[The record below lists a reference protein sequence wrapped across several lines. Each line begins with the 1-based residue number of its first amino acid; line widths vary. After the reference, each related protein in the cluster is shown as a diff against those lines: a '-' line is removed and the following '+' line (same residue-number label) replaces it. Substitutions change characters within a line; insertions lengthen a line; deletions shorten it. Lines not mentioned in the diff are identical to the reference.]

1 MKRSEKILAFIQ
13 EKSRAYTK
21 ETLAGAVGQDAQ
33 EIADALGILRNNVSK
48 ELNEL
53 HREGRIVKFKG
64 RPVRYFD
71 KGTLEE
77 LLGVDLGPG
86 PCQYEDV
93 SECRGEEEEE
103 SNPFAQLIGAERS
116 LSKQVEQAKSQEFV
130 SSESDSFDVM
140 KEINSYQEV
149 SFKTAPKS
157 VILSKFLESGN
168 YKPEELGQA
177 EAVSVEELGKKSISA
192 DDSLDTET
200 LALVLEKQQKYDKAI
215 SVYEKLIAKYPEK
228 SSTFAIRISELKMKL
243 ENNKK

>member
-93 SECRGEEEEE
+93 SECRGEEEEA

-116 LSKQVEQAKSQEFV
+116 LSKQVEQAK
-130 SSESDSFDVM
+130 
-140 KEINSYQEV
+140 
-149 SFKTAPKS
+149 AA
-157 VILSKFLESGN
+157 IL
-168 YKPEELGQA
+168 
-177 EAVSVEELGKKSISA
+177 
-192 DDSLDTET
+192 
-200 LALVLEKQQKYDKAI
+200 
-215 SVYEKLIAKYPEK
+215 
-228 SSTFAIRISELKMKL
+228 
-243 ENNKK
+243 